1 MPAYYIPIA
10 HASPEVL
17 SLDAA
22 KKQLKVED
30 LGAFDDTIIT
40 DCIEAA
46 IDEAESYI
54 EANIRE
60 RKFTIYFQSWQ
71 DMFEFREQIV
81 QSIDAIA
88 YKDENNQN
96 QTLDVNDTTEL
107 LPVDK
112 YAKII
117 KFKDFDAL
125 PIVKEDVSDA
135 IQISITTG
143 YATNKVPKGL
153 LQGIKLLVSENY
165 NIRNNVES
173 KGYRSA
179 ACRKLEPYKYYKKP
193 IE

>member
-1 MPAYYIPIA
+1 MPIYYTKLA
-10 HASPEVL
+10 HTSPEVL

-30 LGAFDDTIIT
+30 LGAFDDAIIQ

-54 EANIRE
+54 EANVRE
-60 RKFTIYFQSWQ
+60 RKYKIYFQSWQ
-71 DMFEFREQIV
+71 DMYEFRQQKI
-81 QSIDAIA
+81 QSIDSIN
-88 YKDENNQN
+88 YKTDASNTNPLVVAEN
-96 QTLDVNDTTEL
+96 VEL

-112 YAKII
+112 YASII

-125 PIVKEDVSDA
+125 PTLKENVSDA
-135 IQISITTG
+135 VTINITVG
-143 YATNKVPKGL
+143 YADTTVPKGL

-173 KGYRSA
+173 KGYRASA
-179 ACRKLEPYKYYKKP
+179 MRKLEPYKYYKTP
-193 IE
+193 I